1 MIDGP
6 RMPPAAG
13 GKPNALVILCHGYG
27 SNGDDLIG
35 LAPYWAKALPNAQ
48 FLSPHAP
55 EPLPGMPGAYQ
66 WWDLMRGGDRAA
78 GAVRAA
84 ELLNRFIDQE
94 LARYQL
100 DDSRCAL
107 VGFSQGTMMSL
118 HVGLRRPKSL
128 AAIVGFSGTLVA
140 PEALKDE
147 MRSKPPVMLI
157 HGDQDDRIPVTA
169 SLAAADAICAAGHA
183 AQWHISYGIGHSIAQ
198 DGLDL
203 GGAFLKM
210 ALAKRTTLAV

>member
-27 SNGDDLIG
+27 SNGEDLIG
-35 LAPYWAKALPNAQ
+35 LAPYWARALPNAQ
-48 FLSPHAP
+48 FVSPNAP

-78 GAVRAA
+78 GAARAGDV
-84 ELLNRFIDQE
+84 LNRFIDQE

-107 VGFSQGTMMSL
+107 AGFSQGTMMAL
-118 HVGLRRPKSL
+118 HVGLRRQKQL
-128 AAIVGFSGTLVA
+128 AGIIGFSGTLIA
-140 PEALKDE
+140 PDALKDE

-169 SLAAADAICAAGHA
+169 SLSAADALCAAGHA
-183 AQWHISYGIGHSIAQ
+183 AQWHISYGIGHSIAP

-203 GGAFLKM
+203 GAAFLKRAFKKQS
-210 ALAKRTTLAV
+210 ALSA